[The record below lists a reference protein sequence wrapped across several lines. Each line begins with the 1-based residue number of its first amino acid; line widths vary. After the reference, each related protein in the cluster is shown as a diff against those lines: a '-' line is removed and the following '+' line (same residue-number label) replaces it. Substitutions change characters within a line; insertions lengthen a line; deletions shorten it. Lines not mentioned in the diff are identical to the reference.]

1 MKKTWIH
8 ILVELFLLVSL
19 TSCNLYLQNKPDQ
32 EITVEPSDVVVIVED
47 VVTPGSG
54 SQNCGT
60 LPETNQASD
69 SELIQ
74 PGCYTG
80 ELGADLASGNR
91 DDEDW
96 YTFNVNAG
104 QIISFVLTQP
114 ENSSMNMVLYR
125 PDSKIAGSVSTVGNI
140 RTLKYVADVSGTWW
154 VKIVRSSGGGKYS
167 LEFAIANQNDA
178 GSGRDAGDA
187 SDALSITPG
196 TIQGFLKQADNEDF
210 YTFNVDVGQNISLEL
225 TQPQDTSI
233 SMVLYRPNTK
243 IAGSVS
249 AIGNVRTLK
258 YLADVKGGWFVKIV
272 RSSGEG
278 TYTLELKLTD

>member
-1 MKKTWIH
+1 
-8 ILVELFLLVSL
+8 
-19 TSCNLYLQNKPDQ
+19 
-32 EITVEPSDVVVIVED
+32 
-47 VVTPGSG
+47 VTPGG
-54 SQNCGT
+54 GPQNCGT

-140 RTLKYVADVSGTWW
+140 RTLKYVADVSGAWW